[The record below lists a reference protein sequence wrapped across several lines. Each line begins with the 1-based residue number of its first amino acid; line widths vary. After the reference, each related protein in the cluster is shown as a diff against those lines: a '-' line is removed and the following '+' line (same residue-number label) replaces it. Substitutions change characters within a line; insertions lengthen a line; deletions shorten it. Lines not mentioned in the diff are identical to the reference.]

1 MDDVS
6 VLSARC
12 AQLEQTNAQLAR
24 INETLMNR
32 VERDMDQQGTSF
44 SLFQA
49 AIALEAKV
57 KERTAALSQ
66 TLTTLE
72 RTNQDLLASNE
83 AALAASVAKSTF
95 LATMS
100 HELRTP
106 MNGVV
111 GMSELL
117 MSTALDD
124 SQLASVRIIRESAH
138 SLLRILND
146 ILDFSKIEAGFLV
159 TESTP
164 FQLGVTVEQVLQLVR
179 PQFAAKGLE
188 FSLSWDAALPDAV
201 IGDPTRFSQVVT
213 NLLGNAL
220 KFTVEGRV
228 TLRVSFEADRG
239 EAFLLRIEVEDTGVG
254 IRQDHLPSLF
264 ESFTQS
270 DSTITRR
277 FGGTG
282 LGLAIV
288 RRLSQLMHGD
298 CGVSSEYGT
307 GSCFWVTIQLHRDTQ
322 QARSAVPRALS
333 SAEDVDAT
341 SLDALNVLIVED
353 NEVNQIVIRGFL
365 SAFGC
370 CCTVAD
376 NGADAVRLLTANH
389 RFDLVLMDCQMPGM
403 DGLEA
408 TRRVRAFEAKGNSRV
423 PIVALTA
430 NAMVGDRDLCL
441 AAGMD
446 DFLSKPF
453 RGVDLRAT
461 LQRWAGA
468 DALGV
473 AAREAVEASG
483 ARLQV
488 MHA

>member
-1 MDDVS
+1 MVDENA
-6 VLSARC
+6 LLTRC
-12 AQLEQTNAQLAR
+12 AQLERANAQLAR

-32 VERDMDQQGTSF
+32 VERDLDHQGSSYT
-44 SLFQA
+44 LFQA

-57 KERTAALSQ
+57 KERTGALSQ
-66 TLTTLE
+66 ALSTLE
-72 RTNQDLLASNE
+72 RTNQDLLASKE

-111 GMSELL
+111 GMTELL

-124 SQLASVRIIRESAH
+124 SQRASVRIIGESAH

-164 FQLGVTVEQVLQLVR
+164 FQLCDTVEQVLQLIR
-179 PQFAAKGLE
+179 PQFVAKGLD
-188 FSLSWDAALPDAV
+188 FTLSWDAELPTSV

-220 KFTVEGRV
+220 KFTTEGSV
-228 TLRVSFEADRG
+228 ALRASFEADGG
-239 EAFLLRIEVEDTGVG
+239 EKFLLRIEVEDTGVG
-254 IRQDHLPSLF
+254 IRQDHLPKLF
-264 ESFTQS
+264 DSFTQS
-270 DSTITRR
+270 DSSITRK

-288 RRLSQLMHGD
+288 RRLCQLMNGD
-298 CGVSSEYGT
+298 CGVSSEFGT
-307 GSCFWVTIQLHRDTQ
+307 GSCFWVTIELHRDALQVPST
-322 QARSAVPRALS
+322 VPRSLS
-333 SAEDVDAT
+333 CAGDEAVT
-341 SLDALNVLIVED
+341 PLDALNVLVVED

-365 SAFGC
+365 RAFGC
-370 CCTVAD
+370 RCSVVD
-376 NGADAVRLLTANH
+376 NGADAVRLLTASH
-389 RFDLVLMDCQMPGM
+389 DFDVVLMDCQMPVM

-408 TRRVRAFEAKGNSRV
+408 TRHVRAFEAGINTRV

-430 NAMVGDRDLCL
+430 NAMVGDRDACM

-453 RGVDLRAT
+453 QGVDLRAA

-468 DALGV
+468 DAPV
-473 AAREAVEASG
+473 VPAREAA
-483 ARLQV
+483 
-488 MHA
+488 